1 MYRDEYKVS
10 MHWILVVNIMLL
22 PLTGSVEGL
31 SLSSVSEPL
40 RPISLPAGLAEV
52 GPDGGFKC
60 LLEEFLQRL
69 HETIYVWFLVHSRYS
84 SLSWIPLGPTLEAC
98 THWQPWHPCLLIW
111 QETVRFTAPLH
122 GPKFDQYLRDVSWP
136 LFVPRHWEAHPRS
149 SESSQAFKISTELW
163 ADGKSF
169 RKRYSLAFWS
179 WKARPGA

>member
-31 SLSSVSEPL
+31 FLSSVSEPL

-84 SLSWIPLGPTLEAC
+84 MP
-98 THWQPWHPCLLIW
+98 
-111 QETVRFTAPLH
+111 VRFFPLALSCLPLVLALLS
-122 GPKFDQYLRDVSWP
+122 GLLQSQICAGYSCNLRRGLVRTREVLKTQRICFRWRKLRP
-136 LFVPRHWEAHPRS
+136 LLQEDDFGYV
-149 SESSQAFKISTELW
+149 
-163 ADGKSF
+163 
-169 RKRYSLAFWS
+169 
-179 WKARPGA
+179 

>member
-1 MYRDEYKVS
+1 
-10 MHWILVVNIMLL
+10 MLL

-84 SLSWIPLGPTLEAC
+84 MP
-98 THWQPWHPCLLIW
+98 
-111 QETVRFTAPLH
+111 VRFFPLLLSAA
-122 GPKFDQYLRDVSWP
+122 FLWYL
-136 LFVPRHWEAHPRS
+136 HC
-149 SESSQAFKISTELW
+149 SQAFYRVRSVLGILVI
-163 ADGKSF
+163 
-169 RKRYSLAFWS
+169 
-179 WKARPGA
+179 